1 MALFEDMEIV
11 GSKSYGKYLAP
22 GINAGVTIGPMS
34 YNTDGPTP
42 FIELVLYR
50 SNSTPE
56 EGGKSFRLYMSE
68 AARKRSLEKLT
79 HLATKVITTD
89 QLKDIN
95 NSSSTIDAFITKLNN
110 LLNGATINYLKL
122 CAEEYLNSSG
132 EVRKRLSIGLPPFAS
147 NASSEAESKL
157 KYSET
162 NPYDYKPLS
171 PSVSAPGALL

>member
-110 LLNGATINYLKL
+110 LLNGATINYL
-122 CAEEYLNSSG
+122 
-132 EVRKRLSIGLPPFAS
+132 
-147 NASSEAESKL
+147 
-157 KYSET
+157 
-162 NPYDYKPLS
+162 
-171 PSVSAPGALL
+171 